1 MNYAGSVICNG
12 RVVGI
17 RQTARQANNTPVSNF
32 ISDDGVPIGDF
43 LDWLMPVEVGNAA
56 IASSSGSTFRNTTIS
71 APTIE
76 ETLWLYINFGDI
88 QVGRL
93 PGEHGDWPK
102 IRLARLYAKTRVST
116 TDKPSDRN
124 SLVIPNVGSQGNTDV
139 WLGLNS
145 SGQIMIADNG
155 SLQGMNF
162 TVLRSWL

>member
-1 MNYAGSVICNG
+1 MPNEVKTEIKSANHHFNDNG
-12 RVVGI
+12 E
-17 RQTARQANNTPVSNF
+17 
-32 ISDDGVPIGDF
+32 PIGKF
-43 LDWLMPVEVGNAA
+43 LNWLMPVEVGNAA

-71 APTIE
+71 APTTE
-76 ETLWLYINFGDI
+76 EALWLYINFGNI

-116 TDKPSDRN
+116 TDKPSDSN
-124 SLVIPNVGSQGNTDV
+124 SLVIPNVGPQGNTDV

-155 SLQGMNF
+155 GLQGMNF
-162 TVLRSWL
+162 TILRSWL